1 MSDAPLSTEL
11 PPVTPA
17 AEHAEHAFE
26 AGAWDATLTAK
37 PLVTPERRQR
47 RRFLFFSAVVL
58 ITALATAVFGD
69 ILWSLHFSAPRVLL
83 LVLFIPLCAMVAQGF
98 VQACAGY
105 LVLARGHDSTRIT
118 SLLPNTIQP
127 DQLPVTAIVMPIYN
141 ENVREVY
148 EGLRVIYHSLSRM
161 DALARF
167 DFFILSDSNDPNKWI
182 EEEAAWVELCKQV
195 KGFGRIFYRR
205 RRMPINRKSGNIA
218 DFCRRWG
225 GRYRYMLVLDA
236 DSLMAGRTLVNMV
249 ALMEADPRVGIIQSS
264 PVLCGGVT
272 PFARLMQF
280 ASAAYGPIFSAGQ
293 HYWQL
298 DEGNYWGHNAI
309 IRLKPFIEHC
319 GLPDLPGGGAAT
331 KYMSHDYVE
340 AALMAKFGYK
350 VLLAY
355 DLPGSFEGGP
365 PTLIDHAKRD
375 LRWCR
380 GNMQHAWLLFAKGFR
395 PMSRLHLGLGVFSYV
410 SSLLWLL
417 FLLAGT
423 FLWYRST
430 VPGAM
435 VDVESTGFIIR
446 SAHRL
451 QWPWLDLMPLYLF
464 GVMMTMLFLPK
475 ILATLVILK
484 RADLCRRFGGAF
496 RLVCS
501 VLIEQVV
508 ATLIAPIQM
517 LFGTVFVV
525 SVWLGRTVHWTTQ
538 NRDFAGVDW
547 REAMLTHWSHV
558 LIGLAWSLLAL
569 RISPHFLLWMSPV
582 LLGMVLSVPLSIL
595 LSHQG
600 FSDLLRRARLLV
612 TPTET
617 LPCREV
623 AEYTQRLSAYEE
635 VVPPPQA
642 LWLHRGFMQVILDP
656 LVNSVHVALLRQRG
670 GKTDHEVGG
679 YYRLLVERVLKE
691 GPAALSKRE
700 QMALLLHPGVVLDLH
715 SRIWLQPDR
724 ELAPWWRVAMSQY
737 NLMSGRQVH
746 LLQP

>member
-1 MSDAPLSTEL
+1 MADL
-11 PPVTPA
+11 PPVAPSAGDPDRPA
-17 AEHAEHAFE
+17 AGTGAEP
-26 AGAWDATLTAK
+26 GILGT
-37 PLVTPERRQR
+37 PLVTTKCRQR

-58 ITALATAVFGD
+58 ITALATAIFGD
-69 ILWSLHFSAPRVLL
+69 ILWSLSSPAPRVLL
-83 LVLFIPLCAMVAQGF
+83 LLLFIPLCLMVAQGF

-105 LVLARGHDSTRIT
+105 LVLSRGHDKTRLT
-118 SLLPNTIQP
+118 GTLPATVDP
-127 DQLPVTAIVMPIYN
+127 SQLPVTAIVMPIYN

-161 DALARF
+161 NAIERF

-225 GRYRYMLVLDA
+225 GRYRYMMVLDA

-249 ALMEADPRVGIIQSS
+249 SLMEANPRVGIIQSS
-264 PVLCGGVT
+264 PVLYGGTT
-272 PFARLMQF
+272 PWARLMQF

-293 HYWQL
+293 HFWQL

-319 GLPDLPGGGAAT
+319 GLPDIPGGGGAS

-340 AALMAKFGYK
+340 AALMAKFGYE
-350 VLLAY
+350 VWLAY

-395 PMSRLHLGLGVFSYV
+395 PISRLHLGLGVFSYV

-423 FLWYRST
+423 FLWYSSAA
-430 VPGAM
+430 PGALQDM
-435 VDVESTGFIIR
+435 ESTSFIVR

-451 QWPWLDLMPLYLF
+451 HVPWLDLVPMYLF
-464 GVMMTMLFLPK
+464 GIMMAMLFLPK
-475 ILATLVILK
+475 FLAMHIILR
-484 RADLCRRFGGAF
+484 RADLCRRFGGSL
-496 RLVCS
+496 RLVSS
-501 VLIEQVV
+501 VLIEQIV
-508 ATLIAPIQM
+508 ASLIAPILM
-517 LFGTVFVV
+517 LFGTVFVI
-525 SVWLGRTVHWTTQ
+525 SVWLGRTVHWTAQ
-538 NRDFAGVDW
+538 NRDVAGVDW
-547 REAMLTHWSHV
+547 REAMLTHWSHM
-558 LIGLAWSLLAL
+558 LIGLVWSWLAL
-569 RISPHFLLWMSPV
+569 RISPYFLLWMSPV
-582 LLGMVLSVPLSIL
+582 LVGMIFSVPISIL

-600 FSDLLRRARLLV
+600 FSDFLRRARLLV
-612 TPTET
+612 TPTES

-623 AEYTQRLSAYEE
+623 AEYTERLAAYEE
-635 VVPPPQA
+635 VVPPPAA
-642 LWLHRGFMQVILDP
+642 LWSHRGFMQVVLDP
-656 LVNSVHVALLRQRG
+656 LANSVHIALLRQRG

-715 SRIWLQPDR
+715 SRIWLLPDR

-737 NLMSGRQVH
+737 NLISGRQVH